1 MFERFTADCRRT
13 VVLAQE
19 EARMLRH
26 PMTGSEHLLL
36 GLLGLPDDASVALL
50 ADGGLDL
57 PTARQAVQR
66 LLEAAAPELDAEALG
81 TIGIDLDA
89 VREKVESVFGVGALS
104 ATGPAS
110 GPGPGDR
117 RRGGRGVLGGHLPF
131 TPDAKKALELSLR
144 EALAL
149 SSREILPGHL
159 LGGLLREE
167 QSLAARVVRDHGF
180 DLPTLR
186 DRVRATLT

>member
-57 PTARQAVQR
+57 PTARQSVQR
-66 LLEAAAPELDAEALG
+66 LHDATGPELDAEALG
-81 TIGIDLDA
+81 TIGIDLDT
-89 VREKVESVFGVGALS
+89 VREKVEAVFGVGALS
-104 ATGPAS
+104 ATA
-110 GPGPGDR
+110 GPGDR
-117 RRGGRGVLGGHLPF
+117 RRGGRSVPGGHLPF

-159 LGGLLREE
+159 LLGLLRDE
-167 QSLAARVVRDHGF
+167 QAPAARVVRDHGF

-186 DRVRATLT
+186 DRIRTTLA

>member
-1 MFERFTADCRRT
+1 MFERFTADCRRA

-36 GLLGLPDDASVALL
+36 GLLGLRDDAAVGLL
-50 ADGGLDL
+50 SEGGLDL
-57 PTARQAVQR
+57 PTARLAVQR
-66 LLEAAAPELDAEALG
+66 LHDPSTPELDAEALD

-89 VREKVESVFGVGALS
+89 VREKVEAVFGVGALS
-104 ATGPAS
+104 GTA
-110 GPGPGDR
+110 GPGDR
-117 RRGGRGVLGGHLPF
+117 RRRTVPRGHLPF

-149 SSREILPGHL
+149 KSREILAGHL
-159 LGGLLREE
+159 LLGLLRDRDVP
-167 QSLAARVVRDHGF
+167 AARLVRDHGF
-180 DLPTLR
+180 DLPDLCERIRT
-186 DRVRATLT
+186 TLT